1 MHRSSQILVFILFMF
16 FFCSLKA
23 ATAGSTSDIDNNFAY
38 QTHQIY
44 RERKLTDHFHKFA
57 EICMER

>member
-1 MHRSSQILVFILFMF
+1 MYFNRLASS
-16 FFCSLKA
+16 
-23 ATAGSTSDIDNNFAY
+23 GSTLEMENTFAY

-57 EICMER
+57 EMCMER